1 MHGVVSGNCVEAKLT
16 FVRNFVLSLVFY
28 HSTAQINFIV
38 GNMLI
43 CAVKW
48 VWSELLRKIVCRLHE
63 PNFDFAIL
71 NTTHDTIVKH
81 NGLRK
86 IEWNLLLVMRRAFV
100 LEHH

>member
-48 VWSELLRKIVCRLHE
+48 VWSELLR
-63 PNFDFAIL
+63 
-71 NTTHDTIVKH
+71 TIVVETFISADAEESCKAT
-81 NGLRK
+81 
-86 IEWNLLLVMRRAFV
+86 RRR
-100 LEHH
+100 HKKQ